1 MPYGPDRDQAD
12 QRGVKMSCQKKE
24 MYVAKYVTGQCDLI
38 DNEKNENM
46 VIYLREKTG
55 FEDWLN
61 YE

>member
-1 MPYGPDRDQAD
+1 
-12 QRGVKMSCQKKE
+12 
-24 MYVAKYVTGQCDLI
+24 MYLAKYVTGQCDLI

-46 VIYLREKTG
+46 VIMIYLRKKTG